1 MKKTSGDNM
10 NIIENDQGEPI
21 YDDYAGPGI
30 FLSLAGIV
38 LSIIVIVWGV
48 MELLKWAIP
57 SAGEGNG

>member
-1 MKKTSGDNM
+1 M

-48 MELLKWAIP
+48 MELLK
-57 SAGEGNG
+57 